1 VAIAPALS
9 SAARA
14 AGDAELHARL
24 TNVRRLVEQGE
35 RMSSAL
41 ATHSAASALVVRL
54 AQAGEESGRLAPM
67 LAHAARMERERATRT
82 VQGAVR
88 LIEPLLIIMFG
99 GLVALV
105 ASALLQALYSVRP
118 GT

>member
-1 VAIAPALS
+1 
-9 SAARA
+9 
-14 AGDAELHARL
+14 
-24 TNVRRLVEQGE
+24 
-35 RMSSAL
+35 
-41 ATHSAASALVVRL
+41 
-54 AQAGEESGRLAPM
+54 
-67 LAHAARMERERATRT
+67 
-82 VQGAVR
+82 VR